1 MEVPLHIRRESSREV
16 TVAVYASRPLT
27 RAGLRAALDEAPGL
41 AVVGDAATALQLE
54 RLLKEL
60 APQVVVVDDEG
71 SERDGLELVRRL
83 AERAGGRTAVVV
95 LTEIELGERV
105 LEYLRV
111 GARALVLGDGS
122 LGEIAQ
128 AVLAVASGH
137 ALIAPP
143 LAAVLVDL
151 MLRRIPEAA
160 YGADLSS
167 LTPREQ
173 ETLSLIASGLSNQE
187 IAQTLFLSE
196 KTVKFHVSNLLGKL
210 GLRNRSQAIVYARD
224 GRLPLPN

>member
-1 MEVPLHIRRESSREV
+1 MDVLRPIRGESGRDV
-16 TVAVYASRPLT
+16 TVVVCASRPLT
-27 RAGLRAALDEAPGL
+27 RAGLRAALNETPGVT
-41 AVVGDAATALQLE
+41 VVGDAETPAQLE
-54 RLLKEL
+54 HLLREA

-71 SERDGLELVRRL
+71 CENDGLDLVRRL
-83 AERAGGRTAVVV
+83 AERSGGRIAVVV
-95 LTEIELGERV
+95 LTELELGERV

-128 AVLAVASGH
+128 AVVAVASGH

-151 MLRRIPEAA
+151 MLRRIPAAA
-160 YGADLSS
+160 YGAGLSS

-187 IAQTLFLSE
+187 IAKTLFLSE

-224 GRLPLPN
+224 SGVPLPG

>member
-1 MEVPLHIRRESSREV
+1 MDTPLPIRRERGRDV

-27 RAGLRAALDEAPGL
+27 RAGLRAALNEAPGL
-41 AVVGDAATALQLE
+41 AVVGDASSALQLE
-54 RLLKEL
+54 RLLREL
-60 APQVVVVDDEG
+60 VPQVVVVDDEG
-71 SERDGLELVRRL
+71 CEPDGLDLVRRL
-83 AERAGGRTAVVV
+83 AEQGDGRTAVVV
-95 LTEIELGERV
+95 LTKIALGERV

-111 GARALVLGDGS
+111 GARALVLGDGA
-122 LGEIAQ
+122 LNEIAQ
-128 AVLAVASGH
+128 AVVAVASGH

-151 MLRRIPEAA
+151 MLRRIPASA
-160 YGADLSS
+160 YGADLSA

-173 ETLSLIASGLSNQE
+173 ETLGLIASGLSNQE
-187 IAQTLFLSE
+187 IARTLFLSE

-224 GRLPLPN
+224 GQLPMPG

>member
-1 MEVPLHIRRESSREV
+1 MDVLRPIRGDGGRDV
-16 TVAVYASRPLT
+16 TVVVCASRPLT
-27 RAGLRAALDEAPGL
+27 RAGLRAALNETAGVT
-41 AVVGDAATALQLE
+41 VVGDAETPMQLE
-54 RLLKEL
+54 RLLREQ

-71 SERDGLELVRRL
+71 CESDGIELVRRL
-83 AERAGGRTAVVV
+83 AERSGGRIAVVV
-95 LTEIELGERV
+95 LTELELGERV

-128 AVLAVASGH
+128 AVVAVASGH

-151 MLRRIPEAA
+151 MLRRIPAAA
-160 YGADLSS
+160 YGAGLSS

-173 ETLSLIASGLSNQE
+173 ETLGLIASGLSNQE
-187 IAQTLFLSE
+187 IAKTLFLSE

-224 GRLPLPN
+224 SGVPLPG

>member
-1 MEVPLHIRRESSREV
+1 MDVPLHIRRESGREV

-71 SERDGLELVRRL
+71 CERDGLELVRRL

-151 MLRRIPEAA
+151 MLRRIPAAA

>member
-1 MEVPLHIRRESSREV
+1 MDMPLHIRRESSREV

>member
-1 MEVPLHIRRESSREV
+1 MDVSSRGRRDGGRDV
-16 TVAVYASRPLT
+16 TVAVYAGRPLT
-27 RAGLRAALDEAPGL
+27 RAGLRAALEEAAGVS
-41 AVVGDAATALQLE
+41 VVGDAATALQLE
-54 RLLKEL
+54 RVLTERI
-60 APQVVVVDDEG
+60 PQVVVVDDEG
-71 SERDGLELVRRL
+71 CERDGLELVRRL
-83 AERAGGRTAVVV
+83 ARDGDGRTAVVV
-95 LTEIELGERV
+95 LTELELGERV

-128 AVLAVASGH
+128 AVVAVASGH

-151 MLRRIPEAA
+151 MLRRIPESA
-160 YGADLSS
+160 YGADLSA

-173 ETLSLIASGLSNQE
+173 ETLGLIASGLSNQE
-187 IAQTLFLSE
+187 IAKTLFLSE

-224 GRLPLPN
+224 GRLPLPG